1 MRLEIKKLFKGYDP
15 ADLMEQAMYCFGS
28 DGDGGDDGSEDTSD
42 SYGGN
47 MGLSD
52 AEVSDASNA
61 SSNTADGKGQTNV
74 SNVGSTSNVSYSPQF
89 SADVA
94 QSQGLDPSV
103 TMNAVDFGMTTQGQ
117 AVADA
122 QNASMNQSLAN
133 TMSLANNPV
142 GITSIAPTNAI
153 DPYGINQT
161 VAQNTAQNI
170 GLANMANFG
179 LSPEAMAS
187 IGTTG
192 YSPDSVTGFG
202 LQNVGKDVSD
212 ITTADQMTTMS
223 NTINNPL
230 SNMLTTLGLPTT
242 QNQIN
247 MGYTPSYTNGQITGT
262 MDYGIGMGMP
272 SNDFN
277 MSGSGLAVSNYAP
290 FNATQPQVDYGNYGD
305 IGGNES
311 DPIVSATRN
320 PVSGQPICP
329 DGYRFDDDLQAC
341 RLDTTRTNRPNNPNP
356 YPTGDQYYRATS
368 LDNAPVNTP
377 SGFDFNSANNK
388 FINQFAYRPSN
399 YQNQMGLN
407 GFTPFRSS

>member
-28 DGDGGDDGSEDTSD
+28 DGGDGGDGDSNSMGMDDDVGAQSSAPGGADTAGNSNDMGMDTSVAD
-42 SYGGN
+42 QASVQGGMSQGVSGQENSQGSASYGT
-47 MGLSD
+47 
-52 AEVSDASNA
+52 
-61 SSNTADGKGQTNV
+61 NTNPFGGRAIG
-74 SNVGSTSNVSYSPQF
+74 VSYNPAINALSR
-89 SADVA
+89 
-94 QSQGLDPSV
+94 GLTNTVGIAPNTSLGLVDDYGLYSSV
-103 TMNAVDFGMTTQGQ
+103 TPDNVTTDPNAGLTNNAINSIGI
-117 AVADA
+117 A
-122 QNASMNQSLAN
+122 QNQ
-133 TMSLANNPV
+133 
-142 GITSIAPTNAI
+142 
-153 DPYGINQT
+153 
-161 VAQNTAQNI
+161 
-170 GLANMANFG
+170 
-179 LSPEAMAS
+179 
-187 IGTTG
+187 
-192 YSPDSVTGFG
+192 YSPNSVTGFG

-223 NTINNPL
+223 DTINNPL
-230 SNMLTTLGLPTT
+230 SNMLTNLGLPTT

-247 MGYTPSYTNGQITGT
+247 MGYTPSYTNKQITGT
-262 MDYGIGMGMP
+262 TGFGIGMNSP
-272 SNDFN
+272 D
-277 MSGSGLAVSNYAP
+277 GSVNGYDVFSD
-290 FNATQPQVDYGNYGD
+290 TQPSVDYGNYGD

-311 DPIVSATRN
+311 DPIVPATRN
-320 PVSGQPICP
+320 LVSGQPICP

-341 RLDTTRTNRPNNPNP
+341 RVDTTRTNRPNNPNP